1 MDTGSFLILAIIW
14 FFFCTYWAIRLT
26 EYVLMKTKD
35 PRLCFPIVIILF
47 FAIGVGLPILISYKL

>member
-1 MDTGSFLILAIIW
+1 MDIVSYFVGCIIW

-35 PRLCFPIVIILF
+35 PRLYFPIIIILF